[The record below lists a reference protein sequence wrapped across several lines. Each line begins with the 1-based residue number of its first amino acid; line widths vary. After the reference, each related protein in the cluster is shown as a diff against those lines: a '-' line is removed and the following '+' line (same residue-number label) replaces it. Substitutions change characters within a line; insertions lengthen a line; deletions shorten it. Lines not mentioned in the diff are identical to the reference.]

1 MYDLENVHRVAS
13 GLVLGGNGRFHSEAK
28 TVVKIIMD
36 TANGASESIY
46 NTTGAMKEI
55 KDNLGN
61 YSGSSEATEFLTS
74 TTEELDVEAAE
85 IERQAGKNRRLID
98 KGLKIVYVR
107 LCFVMSLKKIV
118 S

>member
-1 MYDLENVHRVAS
+1 MRVNQLIPRITLYDLENVHRVAS
-13 GLVLGGNGRFHSEAK
+13 GLVLGGNARFHSQAK
-28 TVVKIIMD
+28 TVVSIIMN

-61 YSGSSEATEFLTS
+61 SGSEAADFITS

-85 IERQAGKNRRLID
+85 IQRQAGKNRRLID
-98 KGLKIVYVR
+98 NGLKIV
-107 LCFVMSLKKIV
+107 
-118 S
+118 